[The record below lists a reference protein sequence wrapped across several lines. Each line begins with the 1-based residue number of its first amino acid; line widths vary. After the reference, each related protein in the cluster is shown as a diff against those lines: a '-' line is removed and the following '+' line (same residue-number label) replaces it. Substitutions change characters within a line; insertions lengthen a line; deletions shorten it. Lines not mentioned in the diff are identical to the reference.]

1 MLPSPL
7 LKSRHAGYHG
17 PGAPQRFFE
26 GWYYRVSLPK
36 EGESFA
42 FMYSIEDPG
51 REKSTSGGF
60 AQVLGPKDERVYQIL
75 PNTQQFWASRQQ
87 LALGH
92 WHECTQTSPA
102 LELGYLPPE
111 TFDKTVLWGYQA
123 TDQLNQGLIHDAQG
137 NVVRWQYRIEP
148 EYGWGLERN
157 LATMGLFSYLP
168 VFEPGWQILMNR
180 GAATG
185 WVEWK
190 GERYEFSGAPAY
202 GEKNWG
208 GAFPKKWFWVQANA
222 FSEEPDLALISGGG
236 IRGVLWGEESVA
248 MAGLHY
254 QGKFYEF
261 MPTKGETEIHC
272 TVQPWGHW
280 QIEAEYRG
288 YRLGIEGISPDP
300 SPSELGETGD
310 PLSGIELLAPTLE
323 GPQFVCRDSLL
334 GKVLLKLYRPR
345 GRVVVE
351 AQTNLGGLETGGGPW
366 DGVWKF

>member
-17 PGAPQRFFE
+17 PGSPRRFFE
-26 GWYYRVSLPK
+26 GWYYRISLPT

-60 AQVLGPKDERVYQIL
+60 AQVLGPKDERVYQL
-75 PNTQQFWASRQQ
+75 FPNTKQFWASTQQ

-92 WHECTQTSPA
+92 WDEVTGTA
-102 LELGYLPPE
+102 ALGYLPPE

-123 TDQLNQGLIHDAQG
+123 TDQLNQGMIHDEQG
-137 NVVRWQYRIEP
+137 SIVRWQYSIEP
-148 EYGWGLERN
+148 QYGWGLERN

-180 GAATG
+180 GRATG

-190 GERYEFSGAPAY
+190 GQRYDFSGAPAY

-222 FSEEPDLALISGGG
+222 FAQEPNLALISGGG
-236 IRGVLWGEESVA
+236 IRGVLWTEESVA

-254 QGKFYEF
+254 QRKFYEF
-261 MPTKGETEIHC
+261 MPTKGDEIHC
-272 TVQPWGHW
+272 AIQPWGHW
-280 QIEAEYRG
+280 QIEAEGRG
-288 YRLGIEGISPDP
+288 YRLEIEGTSPRK
-300 SPSELGETGD
+300 LGETSD
-310 PLSGIELLAPTLE
+310 ELSGIELLAPTLE

-334 GKVLLKLYRPR
+334 GNVSLKLSGPR
-345 GRVVVE
+345 GRVLVE
-351 AQTNLGGLETGGGPW
+351 AQTSLGGLETGGGLW
-366 DGVWKF
+366 DGLWKF

>member
-1 MLPSPL
+1 MLPSPI

-17 PGAPQRFFE
+17 PGSPQRFFE
-26 GWYYRVSLPK
+26 GWYYRISLPI

-60 AQVLGPKDERVYQIL
+60 AQVLGPSDERVYQL
-75 PNTQQFWASRQQ
+75 FPNTKRFWASRQQ

-92 WHECTQTSPA
+92 WHEDAGTSAP
-102 LELGYLPPE
+102 LGYLSPE
-111 TFDKTVLWGYQA
+111 AFDKTVLWGYQA
-123 TDQLNQGLIHDAQG
+123 TDQLNQGMIHDEQG
-137 NVVRWQYRIEP
+137 NIVRWQYSIEP
-148 EYGWGLERN
+148 QYGWGLERN

-180 GAATG
+180 GKATG

-190 GERYEFSGAPAY
+190 GRRYDFSGVPAY

-208 GAFPKKWFWVQANA
+208 GAFPRKWFWVQANA
-222 FSEEPDLALISGGG
+222 FEQEPDLALISGGG
-236 IRGVLWGEESVA
+236 IRGVLWAEESVA

-261 MPTKGETEIHC
+261 MPTKGDEIHC
-272 TVQPWGHW
+272 AIQPWGHW
-280 QIEAEYRG
+280 QIEAEGRG
-288 YRLGIEGISPDP
+288 YRLEIEGTSPRT
-300 SPSELGETGD
+300 LGAGD
-310 PLSGIELLAPTLE
+310 ELSGIELLAPTLE

-334 GKVLLKLYRPR
+334 GNVSLKLSGPR
-345 GRVVVE
+345 GRVLVE
-351 AQTNLGGLETGGGPW
+351 AQTKLGGLETGGGPW
-366 DGVWKF
+366 DGLWKF

>member
-17 PGAPQRFFE
+17 PGSPRRFFE
-26 GWYYRVSLPK
+26 GWYYRISLPT

-60 AQVLGPKDERVYQIL
+60 AQVLGPKDERVYQL
-75 PNTQQFWASRQQ
+75 FPNTKQFWASTQQ

-92 WHECTQTSPA
+92 WDEVTGTA
-102 LELGYLPPE
+102 ALGYLPPE

-123 TDQLNQGLIHDAQG
+123 TDQLNQGMIHDEQG
-137 NVVRWQYRIEP
+137 SIVRWQYSIEP
-148 EYGWGLERN
+148 QYGWGLERN

-180 GAATG
+180 GRATG

-190 GERYEFSGAPAY
+190 GQRYDFSGAPAY

-222 FSEEPDLALISGGG
+222 FAQEPDLALISGGG
-236 IRGVLWGEESVA
+236 IRGVLWTEESVA

-254 QGKFYEF
+254 QRKFYEF
-261 MPTKGETEIHC
+261 MPTKGDEIHC
-272 TVQPWGHW
+272 AIQPWGHW
-280 QIEAEYRG
+280 QIEAEGRG
-288 YRLGIEGISPDP
+288 YRLEIEGTSPRK
-300 SPSELGETGD
+300 LGETSD
-310 PLSGIELLAPTLE
+310 ELSGIELLAPTLE

-334 GKVLLKLYRPR
+334 GNVSLKLSGPR
-345 GRVVVE
+345 GRVLVE
-351 AQTNLGGLETGGGPW
+351 AQTSLGGLETGGGLW
-366 DGVWKF
+366 DGLWKF

>member
-17 PGAPQRFFE
+17 PGSPRRFFE
-26 GWYYRVSLPK
+26 GWYYRISLPT

-60 AQVLGPKDERVYQIL
+60 AQVLGPKDERVYQIF
-75 PNTQQFWASRQQ
+75 PDTKQFWASTQQ

-92 WHECTQTSPA
+92 WHEGAGTPA
-102 LELGYLPPE
+102 PLGYLPPE
-111 TFDKTVLWGYQA
+111 TFDKAVLWGYQA
-123 TDQLNQGLIHDAQG
+123 TDQLNQGLIHDERG
-137 NVVRWQYRIEP
+137 SVVRWQYSIEP
-148 EYGWGLERN
+148 QYGWGLERN

-180 GAATG
+180 GRATG

-190 GERYEFSGAPAY
+190 GQRYEFSGAPAY

-222 FSEEPDLALISGGG
+222 FEQEPDLALISGGG
-236 IRGVLWGEESVA
+236 IRGVLWTEESVA

-254 QGKFYEF
+254 HGKFYEF
-261 MPTKGETEIHC
+261 MPTKGDKIHC
-272 TVQPWGHW
+272 AIQPWGHW
-280 QIEAEYRG
+280 QIEAEGRG
-288 YRLGIEGISPDP
+288 YRLEIEGTSPGKLD
-300 SPSELGETGD
+300 ETGD
-310 PLSGIELLAPTLE
+310 ELSGIELLAPTLE

-334 GKVLLKLYRPR
+334 GNVSLKLSGPR
-345 GRVVVE
+345 GRVLVE
-351 AQTNLGGLETGGGPW
+351 AQTRLGGLETGGGPW
-366 DGVWKF
+366 DGLWKF

>member
-1 MLPSPL
+1 MLLPSPL

-17 PGAPQRFFE
+17 PGSPQRFFE
-26 GWYYRVSLPK
+26 GWYYRITLPV
-36 EGESFA
+36 EGKSFA

-51 REKSTSGGF
+51 RAKSTSGGF
-60 AQVLGPKDERVYQIL
+60 AQVLGPNDERVYQL
-75 PNTQQFWASRQQ
+75 FPDTERFWASTQQ

-92 WHECTQTSPA
+92 WQEWPEGMGTLPPP
-102 LELGYLPPE
+102 GYLPPE

-123 TDQLNQGLIHDAQG
+123 TDQLNQGTIQDDQG
-137 NVVRWQYRIEP
+137 NMVRWHYRIEP
-148 EYGWGLERN
+148 QYGWGLERN

-180 GAATG
+180 GLASG

-190 GERYEFSGAPAY
+190 GQRYEFSDVPAY

-222 FSEEPDLALISGGG
+222 FDSFNQGSDLALISGGG

-272 TVQPWGHW
+272 AVEPWGRW
-280 QIEAEYRG
+280 QIEAECRG
-288 YRLGIEGISPDP
+288 YRLEIEGTCPATSVN
-300 SPSELGETGD
+300 SGE
-310 PLSGIELLAPTLE
+310 LSGIELLAPTLE

-334 GKVLLKLYRPR
+334 GDVSLKLSRTR
-345 GRVVVE
+345 GSVLVE

-366 DGVWKF
+366 DGLWKF

>member
-1 MLPSPL
+1 MLPSPI

-17 PGAPQRFFE
+17 PGAPRRFFE
-26 GWYYRVSLPK
+26 GWYYRISLPI

-60 AQVLGPKDERVYQIL
+60 AQVLGPKDERVYQL
-75 PNTQQFWASRQQ
+75 FSDTKQFWASTQQ

-92 WHECTQTSPA
+92 WHEGTGTAAP
-102 LELGYLPPE
+102 LDYLSPE

-123 TDQLNQGLIHDAQG
+123 TDQLNQGMIHDEQG
-137 NVVRWQYRIEP
+137 SVVRWQYSIEP
-148 EYGWGLERN
+148 QYGWGLERN

-180 GAATG
+180 GRATG

-190 GERYEFSGAPAY
+190 GQRYDFSGAPAY

-222 FSEEPDLALISGGG
+222 FVQEPDLALISGGG
-236 IRGVLWGEESVA
+236 IRGVLWTEESVA

-261 MPTKGETEIHC
+261 MPTKGDEIHC
-272 TVQPWGHW
+272 AIQPWGHW
-280 QIEAEYRG
+280 QIEAEGRG
-288 YRLGIEGISPDP
+288 YRLEIEGTSPGK
-300 SPSELGETGD
+300 LGETGEE
-310 PLSGIELLAPTLE
+310 LSGIELLAPTLE

-334 GKVLLKLYRPR
+334 GDVSLKLSGPR
-345 GRVVVE
+345 GRVLVE
-351 AQTNLGGLETGGGPW
+351 AQSSLGGLETGGGPW
-366 DGVWKF
+366 DGLWKF

>member
-1 MLPSPL
+1 MLPPPI
-7 LKSRHAGYHG
+7 LKTRHAGYHG
-17 PGAPQRFFE
+17 PGSPQRFFE
-26 GWYYRVSLPK
+26 GWYYRISLPT

-60 AQVLGPKDERVYQIL
+60 AQVLGPQDERVYQL
-75 PNTQQFWASRQQ
+75 FPDTKQFWASKQQ

-92 WHECTQTSPA
+92 WHEGTGTPSP
-102 LELGYLPPE
+102 LGYLPPE
-111 TFDKTVLWGYQA
+111 RFDKTVLWGYQA
-123 TDQLNQGLIHDAQG
+123 TDQINQGMIHDAQG
-137 NVVRWQYRIEP
+137 NIVRWHYRIEP

-180 GAATG
+180 GLATG

-190 GERYEFSGAPAY
+190 GQRYEFSGAPAY

-222 FSEEPDLALISGGG
+222 FDREPDLALISGGG
-236 IRGVLWGEESVA
+236 IRGVLWREESIA

-254 QGKFYEF
+254 RGKFYEF
-261 MPTKGETEIHC
+261 MPPKGETEIHC
-272 TVQPWGHW
+272 AIQPWGSW
-280 QIEAEYRG
+280 QIEAECRG
-288 YRLGIEGISPDP
+288 YRLEIEGTSPAGP
-300 SPSELGETGD
+300 GGIG
-310 PLSGIELLAPTLE
+310 GIELLAPTLE
-323 GPQFVCRDSLL
+323 GPRFVCRDSLL
-334 GKVLLKLYRPR
+334 GNVSLKLSRLR
-345 GRVVVE
+345 GNVLVE

-366 DGVWKF
+366 NGLWKF